1 MKGLLRRWA
10 RTVLPTSLRT
20 RIRNTRARL
29 RRPAMELWLKEH
41 RPEIYRRITTSDLPV
56 QLREAIFTSLAGDDY
71 RRLPVWGARPNK
83 FETDVL
89 IVTPQFS
96 PDMIKDVIALRSQR
110 PGLHCTL
117 LFGSQWL
124 GQKHIAERE
133 FDEIIEYGDAG
144 IVKII
149 DVLNT
154 ASARTTIIRGA
165 RSHMDVVMELFSPGR
180 IIFRSEE
187 FNCSN
192 PGYDPQSDAALAE
205 RHIIENVDGIY
216 HVWGDEA
223 SETIRGMMKANGP
236 IENIPSSMIDELGPH
251 KHLPKLSAT
260 DGAMHMVFAGDTVE
274 IDGEPEHIDKWKLLC
289 SQGIHVHYYN
299 PVPTW
304 ITLQRAEPYLEL
316 EKQTPLFHV
325 EKTVDFEQALV
336 DLTQYDW
343 AYGHFVPVRCALNPG
358 FEHIAS
364 NLMLTMVQAELPMMI
379 RPNAR
384 LLFLDWIIDE
394 HAVGFKIETDD
405 LSTAEAKLRAGL
417 TDEMPE
423 NFRRL
428 KQELAFKR
436 EVLADLVLPSEEQQP
451 SQSSQ

>member
-1 MKGLLRRWA
+1 MKRLLRRWA

-29 RRPAMELWLKEH
+29 RRPAMERWLRKH
-41 RPEIYRRITTSDLPV
+41 RPEIYQRITASGLPDL
-56 QLREAIFTSLAGDDY
+56 LSEAIFMSLAGDDY
-71 RRLPVWGARPNK
+71 RRLPIWGAQQNK
-83 FETDVL
+83 IETDVL
-89 IVTPQFS
+89 VITPQFS

-110 PGLHCTL
+110 PNLHCTL
-117 LFGSQWL
+117 LFGPEWL

-149 DVLNT
+149 DLLST
-154 ASARTTIIRGA
+154 ANASTTIIRGA
-165 RSHMDVVMELFSPGR
+165 RSHLDVVMELFCPGR

-192 PGYDPQSDAALAE
+192 PGYDPQGDAALAE
-205 RHIIENVDGIY
+205 RHIIENADGIY
-216 HVWGDEA
+216 HCWGDQA
-223 SETIRGMMKANGP
+223 SETIRGLMDVKGP

-251 KHLPKLSAT
+251 EYLPKLSAT
-260 DGAMHMVFAGDTVE
+260 DGAMHMVFAGDTAK
-274 IDGEPEHIDKWKLLC
+274 IPGEPEHIDKWKVLC

-304 ITLQRAEPYLEL
+304 TTLKRAEPYLKL
-316 EKQTPLFHV
+316 AKQTPFFHV

-336 DLTQYDW
+336 ELTQYDW

-358 FEHIAS
+358 FEHVAS
-364 NLMLTMVQAELPMMI
+364 NLMLTMIQSELPMMI

-384 LLFLDWIIDE
+384 LTFLDWIIDE
-394 HAVGFKIETDD
+394 HAVGIKIETDD
-405 LSTAEAKLRAGL
+405 LSAAEAKLRAGL
-417 TDEMPE
+417 TDEMPN
-423 NFRRL
+423 NFLRL
-428 KQELAFKR
+428 KKALAFKR
-436 EVLADLVLPSEEQQP
+436 EALTDLVLPSAEQQP
-451 SQSSQ
+451 TRSPQ